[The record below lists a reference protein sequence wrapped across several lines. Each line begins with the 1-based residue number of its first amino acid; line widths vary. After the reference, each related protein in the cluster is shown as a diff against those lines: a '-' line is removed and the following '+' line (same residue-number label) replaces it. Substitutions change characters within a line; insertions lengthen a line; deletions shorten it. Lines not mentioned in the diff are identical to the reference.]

1 MAETAPTI
9 NSPRR
14 RTDPTTSAWIV
25 LLTFFF
31 VFCAVVGSAC
41 FAGWWYYANA
51 MVKGTGTIVR
61 VHAPTGVNYQA
72 RDSTSRTTPS
82 KPCATAPATEKCQ
95 ELAENDRVLA
105 VPQAGY
111 GPVAS
116 VLLPDRTHIQLW
128 AYPTGADLT
137 LSHFKVSRWSHRRQ
151 EVTFAQQ
158 AGYARYDIP
167 PSQGQAYGEM
177 RYTVTISRNIG
188 IDMAPGGSYSVD
200 IAQQHLT
207 APITDLG
214 TPLMAEIAVRSGS
227 LVVHNSAGAVTVE
240 PGQKVQIDTNGMLG
254 SIQPAQWHL
263 IRDGDFE
270 QYMAG
275 APADG
280 IQTWAVHG
288 FIFDK
293 TVSEA
298 EMQAASM
305 TMYRSCHPTTPSAFL
320 CPKEQT
326 VLLAQFDRQGNQGK
340 SYGYGIEQ
348 VLDLDV
354 SEYRSL
360 QFVMWARV
368 ISQNVPNA
376 GVTNNECP
384 ITVRFQFKRNSPADP
399 LEERYLCLYRTS
411 DRKPIPA
418 GGQYVYQAVSNQ
430 ALWYRMAFDL
440 RDPQYDLLQS
450 ARYIENVA
458 IYGNGH
464 DYISQVTD
472 ISLTASQQPQAR

>member
-1 MAETAPTI
+1 M
-9 NSPRR
+9 
-14 RTDPTTSAWIV
+14 

-31 VFCAVVGSAC
+31 VFCVVIGSVC

-61 VHAPTGVNYQA
+61 FHAPAGVTYQA
-72 RDSTSRTTPS
+72 RDSTNRTAPS
-82 KPCATAPATEKCQ
+82 KPCATAPTTEKCQ
-95 ELAENDRVLA
+95 ELTENDSVQA

-128 AYPTGADLT
+128 AYPTGAELS
-137 LSHFKVSRWSHRRQ
+137 LSHFQVSRWSHRRQ
-151 EVTFAQQ
+151 EVAFAQH

-167 PSQGQAYGEM
+167 PSEGQAYGEM
-177 RYTVTISRNIG
+177 SYTVTISRNIG
-188 IDMAPGGSYSVD
+188 IEMAAGGSYSVD
-200 IAQQHLT
+200 ISQNHLIT
-207 APITDLG
+207 ATTDLG
-214 TPLMAEIAVRSGS
+214 TPLMAEVAVRSGS
-227 LVVHNSAGAVTVE
+227 LVVHNNASEVTVQA
-240 PGQKVQIDTNGMLG
+240 GQKVQVDTSGMLG
-254 SIQPAQWHL
+254 GIQVAQWNL

-270 QYMAG
+270 RYMAG

-288 FIFDK
+288 FIFDQ
-293 TVSEA
+293 TVSKA

-326 VLLAQFDRQGNQGK
+326 VLLAQFERQGNQSK

-360 QFVMWARV
+360 DFVMWARV

-384 ITVRFQFKRNSPADP
+384 ITVRFTFKRESPSDKP
-399 LEERYLCLYRTS
+399 EFRFLCLYRTS
-411 DRKPIPA
+411 EGKPIPN
-418 GGQYVYQAVSNQ
+418 GGEYVYQAVSNQ
-430 ALWYRMAFDL
+430 ALWYRMDFDL

-450 ARYIENVA
+450 ARYIESVA

-472 ISLTASQQPQAR
+472 ISLTASQLPEKH

>member
-31 VFCAVVGSAC
+31 VFCVVIGSAC

-61 VHAPTGVNYQA
+61 VHVPTGVNYQA
-72 RDSTSRTTPS
+72 RDSTNRSSPS
-82 KPCATAPATEKCQ
+82 KPCTTAPTTEKCQ

-116 VLLPDRTHIQLW
+116 VLLPDHTHIQLW

-137 LSHFKVSRWSHRRQ
+137 LAHFKVSRWSHRRQ

-167 PSQGQAYGEM
+167 PSAGQAYGEM
-177 RYTVTISRNIG
+177 SYTVAISRNIS

-200 IAQQHLT
+200 IAQKHLVMPT
-207 APITDLG
+207 TDLG

-227 LVVHNSAGAVTVE
+227 LVVRNSAGEITVQ
-240 PGQKVQIDTNGMLG
+240 PGQKVQIDTSGMLG
-254 SIQPAQWHL
+254 GIQLAQWNL

-270 QYMAG
+270 QYMGG

-288 FIFDK
+288 FIFDQ
-293 TVSEA
+293 TVSDA
-298 EMQAASM
+298 EKQAASM

-326 VLLAQFDRQGNQGK
+326 VLLAQFERQGNQSK
-340 SYGYGIEQ
+340 SYSYGIEQ

-354 SEYRSL
+354 SEYRSM

-368 ISQNVPNA
+368 ISQSVPNA

-384 ITVRFQFKRNSPADP
+384 ITVRFTFKRESPSDKP
-399 LEERYLCLYRTS
+399 EFRFLCLYRTS
-411 DRKPIPA
+411 ERKPIPN
-418 GGQYVYQAVSNQ
+418 GGEYVYQAVSNQ
-430 ALWYRMAFDL
+430 ALWYHMDFDL
-440 RDPQYDLLQS
+440 RDPKYDLLQS
-450 ARYIENVA
+450 ARYIESVA

-472 ISLTASQQPQAR
+472 ISLTARQQR